1 MSTGVHYQDVYGLP
15 TGSDSLVCHGSLGLC
30 MHGYA
35 SVCMVMHLYT
45 QVISVCTCMHGY
57 ASVYTSYFCMHVY
70 TCVYMSKKNRKQLG
84 TRKLGTRNDP
94 STGSELSTASVTRST
109 TSVARSTIS
118 LTPAT
123 KARLDDRKLHPRA
136 TYEEVIIRLLD
147 VTEPTD
153 RSS

>member
-15 TGSDSLVCHGSLGLC
+15 TGSDSLVCHGSLGLF
-30 MHGYA
+30 
-35 SVCMVMHLYT
+35 
-45 QVISVCTCMHGY
+45 MHGY

-70 TCVYMSKKNRKQLG
+70 TCVYMSKKNHKRLG
-84 TRKLGTRNDP
+84 SKRLGTRNDP

-109 TSVARSTIS
+109 TSVTRSTIS

-123 KARLDDRKLHPRA
+123 KARLDERKLHPRA

>member
-35 SVCMVMHLYT
+35 SV
-45 QVISVCTCMHGY
+45 
-57 ASVYTSYFCMHVY
+57 YTSYFCMHVY
-70 TCVYMSKKNRKQLG
+70 TCVYMSKKNRKRLG

-109 TSVARSTIS
+109 TSVTRSTTSVTRSTIS

-123 KARLDDRKLHPRA
+123 KARLDERKPHPRA